1 MAKRETLKTLEAALD
16 AASYEWLV
24 SNLPDVAQA
33 VEFEV
38 AAGATPGELRTMVLR
53 HTGRLELA
61 LRIEQA
67 ARWLSFAEEG

>member
-1 MAKRETLKTLEAALD
+1 VAKRETMTALQAALD

-33 VEFEV
+33 IEAEV
-38 AAGATPGELRTMVLR
+38 AAGAQPSEIKTAVLR

-61 LRIEQA
+61 LRCEQS
-67 ARWLSFAEEG
+67 ARFLENT

>member
-1 MAKRETLKTLEAALD
+1 MTALQAALD

-33 VEFEV
+33 IEAEV
-38 AAGATPGELRTMVLR
+38 AAGATPGEIKTAVLR

-61 LRIEQA
+61 LRCEQA
-67 ARWLSFAEEG
+67 ARWLAGA

>member
-1 MAKRETLKTLEAALD
+1 MDTLETALD

-33 VEFEV
+33 IEVEV
-38 AAGATPGELRTMVLR
+38 AAGSTPSQIKTVVLR

-61 LRIEQA
+61 LRCEQA
-67 ARWLSFAEEG
+67 ARWLVGEDG